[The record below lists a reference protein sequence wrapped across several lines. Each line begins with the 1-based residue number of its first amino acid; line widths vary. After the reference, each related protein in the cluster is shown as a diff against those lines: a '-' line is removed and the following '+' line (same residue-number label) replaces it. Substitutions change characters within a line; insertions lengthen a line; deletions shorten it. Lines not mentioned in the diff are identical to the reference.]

1 MSYVEI
7 CDKFEEVLNYLGT
20 TSDETSSLAKFF
32 MSYKRLLE
40 SFSIQLQKLS
50 ETFKVSELPEGNIN
64 TLSLCLFSMKEHLQ
78 TLSDQQLLLI
88 KSIQLDIIE
97 PLELFTE
104 HFTTTNSDLKI
115 KGLYNYRELKTS
127 QTRMNK
133 HKQDYYKTSAELE
146 KATRLSMTEES
157 KDKQENAQRLS
168 IHFMTLQE
176 KHLDNYIQGIVDV
189 NKH

>member
-1 MSYVEI
+1 
-7 CDKFEEVLNYLGT
+7 
-20 TSDETSSLAKFF
+20 
-32 MSYKRLLE
+32 
-40 SFSIQLQKLS
+40 
-50 ETFKVSELPEGNIN
+50 
-64 TLSLCLFSMKEHLQ
+64 
-78 TLSDQQLLLI
+78 
-88 KSIQLDIIE
+88 
-97 PLELFTE
+97 
-104 HFTTTNSDLKI
+104 
-115 KGLYNYRELKTS
+115 
-127 QTRMNK
+127 MNK